1 MRIARSMANAFAV
14 VLMDRVPRLAARASA
29 PTWST
34 PGRPWR
40 KRRREDSDEVMSS
53 KTPALAV
60 EAEVVVT
67 DPA

>member
-1 MRIARSMANAFAV
+1 MRMARSIANSLAV
-14 VLMDRVPRLAARASA
+14 VLMERVPRLAARASA

-40 KRRREDSDEVMSS
+40 KRRSEDSDEVMSS